1 MRVTPE
7 QISTLEDNEIFVFGS
22 NESGIH
28 GAGAARFAYDNFGA
42 FYEQGFGL
50 MGQSFGIPTKDW
62 FITKLN
68 IQVVKFYV
76 DRFIDFVKKSKQYT
90 FYITKIGCGLA
101 GFTEEEIAPLFSELI
116 DDKNVYLPVEFIT
129 IINK

>member
-62 FITKLN
+62 FITKLD

-76 DRFIDFVKKSKQYT
+76 DRFIDFAKKSKQYT
-90 FYITKIGCGLA
+90 FYVTKIGCGLA

-116 DDKNVYLPVEFIT
+116 DDENVYLPVEFIT

>member
-68 IQVVKFYV
+68 IQQRIVSGTFWYDAINSDGEKVEVRDGRFDMRYV
-76 DRFIDFVKKSKQYT
+76 
-90 FYITKIGCGLA
+90 
-101 GFTEEEIAPLFSELI
+101 
-116 DDKNVYLPVEFIT
+116 N
-129 IINK
+129 